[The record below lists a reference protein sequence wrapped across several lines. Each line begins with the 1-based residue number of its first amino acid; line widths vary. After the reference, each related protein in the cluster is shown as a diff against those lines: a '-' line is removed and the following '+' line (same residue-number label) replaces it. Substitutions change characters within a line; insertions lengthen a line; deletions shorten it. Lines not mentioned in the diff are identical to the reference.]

1 MLVPAKTPLG
11 FFCQNF
17 SFAKF
22 TFGLEPKLYIPSYRP
37 DDFFPDFPGL
47 SQSAGSL
54 FQLLRQSQDAM
65 HGFSV
70 AHPSREVAV
79 LVGLL
84 YEAGDGMLLIHSALH
99 LELDDGAAKIFTAS
113 LSQP

>member
-11 FFCQNF
+11 FFCQIF

-22 TFGLEPKLYIPSYRP
+22 TFGLEPKLKIPSYRP
-37 DDFFPDFPGL
+37 VVFLPDFPGTFPNFFFVGL

-84 YEAGDGMLLIHSALH
+84 YEAGDEMLLIHSALH
-99 LELDDGAAKIFTAS
+99 LEL
-113 LSQP
+113 